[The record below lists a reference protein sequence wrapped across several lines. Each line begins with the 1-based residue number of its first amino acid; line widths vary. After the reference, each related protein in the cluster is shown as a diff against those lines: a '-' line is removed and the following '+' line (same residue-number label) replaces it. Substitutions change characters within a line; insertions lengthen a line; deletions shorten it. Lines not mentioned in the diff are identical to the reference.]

1 MNGIETLL
9 DKPIFQALGWTLIH
23 FVWQGCVIAL
33 FYGVASLFL
42 RKLSANIRYAAA
54 CAAMLLMFAA
64 PVVTMI
70 VVRSSIDSSSSVAIN
85 REQEPNL
92 APADSVLSTQD
103 SALVTSSSTEQVD
116 DPPGPQPL
124 KLWFK
129 EKLPHIIPWFL
140 ALWFTGVTFL
150 SFRFAGG
157 LITVS
162 RLKRQESGATSSSL
176 HELQEMLNGLASKL
190 RVSRPVRLCKSALVQ
205 VPTVIGWLRPVI
217 LLPATALTGLSPE
230 QLEALLAH
238 ELAHIRRYDYL
249 INLLQTTIETLF
261 FYHPLVWWV
270 SAQVRQER
278 EHCCDDL
285 AVAACGD
292 VLTYARALTTL
303 EQLRGSE
310 PQLAVAAS
318 GGSLLVRIQRLLRGR
333 APAVY
338 GFERGLA
345 GFLAVATIFIL
356 LAAAQTVFQTR
367 QAKAASLDETPTNE
381 PVEIAFNPETANR
394 SVNRAIKTNE
404 HAEPKESEQPT
415 DDQPAEEPTPLSDV
429 NVDVAASPIQENLT
443 ADSSDYIAQLVNA
456 GLKDLKPSQ
465 VNALISNQ
473 VSARFVREMTNSLN
487 SKLNANTVIAMWI
500 HGVSADFVN
509 ELSGRGLSGLT
520 AEQLVAFRI
529 HGVTAQFLDELQSVG
544 YQVREPGKLV
554 SFRIHGV
561 SPASIRQLKELGFGN
576 LSSDQLVAFA
586 IHGVTPLF
594 VQTMRTFIH
603 GKVSADD
610 LVAFRIHGVTP
621 EMIKELEI
629 MGFPN
634 LSADRLLAFRIHGVT
649 PSFIRSIQE
658 AGYNRVTADELIESR
673 ITRVTP
679 EFIQLV
685 KSRGFTDAT
694 LHQLS
699 ELRRLNILPTGT
711 KN

>member
-1 MNGIETLL
+1 MNGLETLL

-33 FYGVASLFL
+33 LYAVASLFL

-70 VVRSSIDSSSSVAIN
+70 VVRSSIESASSVALN
-85 REQEPNL
+85 LEQESATTPQ
-92 APADSVLSTQD
+92 DSALSTQD
-103 SALVTSSSTEQVD
+103 SALLSQSSIAQDT
-116 DPPGPQPL
+116 PGPQPL
-124 KLWFK
+124 KLWVTK
-129 EKLPHIIPWFL
+129 KLPHMIPWFL
-140 ALWFTGVTFL
+140 ALWFTGVMFL

-157 LITVS
+157 LVAVN
-162 RLKRQESGATSSSL
+162 RLKRQESGENSSL
-176 HELQEMLNGLASKL
+176 QELQEMLSALAAKL
-190 RVSRPVRLCKSALVQ
+190 RVSRPVRLCKSALVE

-217 LLPATALTGLSPE
+217 LLPATALTGLSAT

-249 INLLQTTIETLF
+249 VNLLQTTIETLF

-318 GGSLLVRIQRLLRGR
+318 GGSLLVRIQRLVRGR

-345 GFLAVATIFIL
+345 GFLAVATVFIL
-356 LAAAQTVFQTR
+356 MAGAQTVFQTR
-367 QAKAASLDETPTNE
+367 QAKASSVDETTTKE
-381 PVEIAFNPETANR
+381 PVEGSANSELPSQ
-394 SVNRAIKTNE
+394 SVNKAVKSNE
-404 HAEPKESEQPT
+404 RAEPKESERT
-415 DDQPAEEPTPLSDV
+415 AEIQPAADATTPSDV
-429 NVDVAASPIQENLT
+429 NVDVATSPDQQT
-443 ADSSDYIAQLVNA
+443 VPADSSDYVAQLVNA

-465 VNALISNQ
+465 VNALKSNQ
-473 VSARFVREMTNSLN
+473 VTARFVREMTNSLN
-487 SKLNANTVIAMWI
+487 SNLNANTLIAMWI

-509 ELSGRGLSGLT
+509 ELSARGLSGLT
-520 AEQLVAFRI
+520 PEQLVAFRI
-529 HGVTAQFLDELQSVG
+529 HGVTAQYMDELQSVG
-544 YQVREPGKLV
+544 HQVREPGKLV

-561 SPASIRQLKELGFGN
+561 SPASIRQLKELGYAN
-576 LSSDQLVAFA
+576 LTSDQLLAFA
-586 IHGVTPLF
+586 VHGITPLF
-594 VQTMRTFIH
+594 VQTMQTFIH
-603 GKVSADD
+603 GKLSADD
-610 LVAFRIHGVTP
+610 LVALRIHGVTP

-629 MGFPN
+629 MGLPN
-634 LSADRLLAFRIHGVT
+634 LSANRLMAFRIHGVT
-649 PSFIRSIQE
+649 PAFIRSIQE
-658 AGYNRVTADELIESR
+658 AGYNRVTADELIELR
-673 ITRVTP
+673 ITGVTAG
-679 EFIQLV
+679 FIQLV

>member
-23 FVWQGCVIAL
+23 FIWQGCVIAL
-33 FYGVASLFL
+33 LYAVASLLL
-42 RKLSANIRYAAA
+42 RKFSANVRYAAA
-54 CAAMLLMFAA
+54 CAAMLLMFVA

-70 VVRSSIDSSSSVAIN
+70 VVRSSIDGSTPMAIN
-85 REQEPNL
+85 SESESTL
-92 APADSVLSTQD
+92 APQDSALSTQD
-103 SALVTSSSTEQVD
+103 SSLFSQSPIAQINDAPE
-116 DPPGPQPL
+116 PQSL
-124 KLWFK
+124 KLWVK

-140 ALWFTGVTFL
+140 ALWFTGVIFL
-150 SFRFAGG
+150 TLRFAGG
-157 LITVS
+157 LITVN
-162 RLKRQESGATSSSL
+162 RLKRQEICANSSL
-176 HELQEMLNGLASKL
+176 LELQEMLSKLASKL
-190 RVSRPVRLCKSALVQ
+190 RVSRPVKLCRSALVE

-217 LLPATALTGLSPE
+217 LLPATALTGLTPT

-249 INLLQTTIETLF
+249 VNLLQTTIETLF

-303 EQLRGSE
+303 EQLRRSE

-318 GGSLLVRIQRLLRGR
+318 GGSLLVRIQRLVRGR

-338 GFERGLA
+338 GFQRGLA

-356 LAAAQTVFQTR
+356 LVGAQTVFQTR
-367 QAKAASLDETPTNE
+367 QAKASALEETTQNE
-381 PVEIAFNPETANR
+381 PVEGPINSTLPAPSVKKAVR
-394 SVNRAIKTNE
+394 SSE
-404 HAEPKESEQPT
+404 PAEPKQPESTGKNEPT
-415 DDQPAEEPTPLSDV
+415 DDSTPISDV
-429 NVDVAASPIQENLT
+429 NVDPAASPSQEI
-443 ADSSDYIAQLVNA
+443 AGAESSDYVVQLVNA

-465 VNALISNQ
+465 VNALRSNQ
-473 VSARFVREMTNSLN
+473 VTPRFVREMTNSLGTN
-487 SKLNANTVIAMWI
+487 LNANTVITMWI
-500 HGVSADFVN
+500 HGVNADFVS
-509 ELSGRGLSGLT
+509 EMGARGLSGLT
-520 AEQLVAFRI
+520 PEQLVAFRI
-529 HGVTAQFLDELQSVG
+529 HGVTAQYMDELRSVG
-544 YQVREPGKLV
+544 CPVRDPGKLV
-554 SFRIHGV
+554 AFRIHGV
-561 SPASIRQLKELGFGN
+561 SPASIRQLTDLGFGN

-586 IHGVTPLF
+586 VHGVTPLF
-594 VQTMRTFIH
+594 IQSMRTFIR
-603 GKVSADD
+603 GKFSADD
-610 LVAFRIHGVTP
+610 LIALRIHGVTP

-634 LSADRLLAFRIHGVT
+634 LSADRLLAVRIHGVT
-649 PSFIRSIQE
+649 PAFIRSIQE
-658 AGYNRVTADELIESR
+658 AGYNRVTIDELIELR
-673 ITRVTP
+673 INGVTA